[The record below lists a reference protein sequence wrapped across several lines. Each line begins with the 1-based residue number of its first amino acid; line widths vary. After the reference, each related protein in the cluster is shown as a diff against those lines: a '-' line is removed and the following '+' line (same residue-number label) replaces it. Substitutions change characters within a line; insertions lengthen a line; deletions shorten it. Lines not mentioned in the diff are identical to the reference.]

1 MKFLTGNT
9 EKDIK
14 KILAQY
20 ENSRSAILPI
30 LKVIQEDYGYISDE
44 AIEEL
49 SEILELKKGEIKE
62 VISFYTMLKTS
73 PEGKYHI
80 QICKNVVC
88 YLNGGKQLI
97 EFLEK
102 EYSVKVGG
110 FSKDK
115 KFSLSLVECIGQ
127 CEIAPAIQ
135 INNDFYG
142 NMNPEKLK
150 KLLSSLD

>member
-14 KILAQY
+14 KILDKY
-20 ENSRSAILPI
+20 ENKSSAILPI
-30 LKVIQEDYGYISDE
+30 LKIIQEDYGYISED

-49 SEILELKKGEIKE
+49 SEILDIKKGEIME

-80 QICKNVVC
+80 QVCKNVVC
-88 YLNGGKQLI
+88 YMNGGKELI
-97 EFLEK
+97 DYLET
-102 EYSVKVGG
+102 EYSVKPGG

-127 CEIAPAIQ
+127 CEIAPAVQ
-135 INNDFYG
+135 INDEFYG
-142 NMNPEKLK
+142 NMTPKKLK

>member
-14 KILAQY
+14 KILDKY
-20 ENSRSAILPI
+20 ENKRSAILPI
-30 LKVIQEDYGYISDE
+30 LKIIQEDYGYISED

-49 SEILELKKGEIKE
+49 SEILDIKKGEIME

-80 QICKNVVC
+80 QVCKNVVC
-88 YLNGGKQLI
+88 YMNGGKELI
-97 EFLEK
+97 DYLET
-102 EYSVKVGG
+102 EYSVKPGG

-127 CEIAPAIQ
+127 CEIAPAVQ
-135 INNDFYG
+135 INDEFYG
-142 NMNPEKLK
+142 NMTPKKLK

>member
-14 KILAQY
+14 KILDIY
-20 ENSRSAILPI
+20 ENKSSAILPI
-30 LKVIQEDYGYISDE
+30 LKIIQEDYGYISED

-49 SEILELKKGEIKE
+49 SEILDIKKGEIME

-80 QICKNVVC
+80 QVCKNVVC
-88 YLNGGKQLI
+88 YMNGGKELI
-97 EFLEK
+97 DYLET
-102 EYSVKVGG
+102 EYSVKPGG

-127 CEIAPAIQ
+127 CEIAPAVQ
-135 INNDFYG
+135 INDEFYG
-142 NMNPEKLK
+142 NMTPKKLK